1 MKVSTKGRYGL
12 RVMIELA
19 ARYGNGPV
27 MMDTISNCVGVS
39 RKYLYNLLTT
49 LKTAGLVRAVR
60 GAGGGFELTRKPA
73 DMTANEVVQT
83 LEGPLTLVH
92 CIEEG
97 RSCER
102 IESCASREVWLE
114 MGNALDKVLSAFTL
128 EQLAERQ
135 HAKSSEPLMYNI

>member
-19 ARYGNGPV
+19 QRFGDGPV

-39 RKYLYNLLTT
+39 RKYLYNLLTN

-60 GAGGGFELTRKPA
+60 GAGGGFELTRKPEEI
-73 DMTANEVVQT
+73 TANDVVQT

-92 CIEEG
+92 CIDEG
-97 RSCER
+97 RNCDR
-102 IESCASREVWLE
+102 IETCASREVWLE
-114 MGNALDKVLSAFTL
+114 MGKALDKVLSGFTL
-128 EQLAERQ
+128 EDLAQRQ
-135 HAKSSEPLMYNI
+135 RAKCSKPLMFHI

>member
-19 ARYGNGPV
+19 QRFGDGPV

-39 RKYLYNLLTT
+39 RKYLYNLLTN

-73 DMTANEVVQT
+73 DITANDVIQV

-92 CIEEG
+92 CTDEG
-97 RSCER
+97 LNCDR
-102 IESCASREVWLE
+102 IETCASREVWLQ
-114 MGNALDKVLSAFTL
+114 MGQALHNVLVGFTL
-128 EQLAERQ
+128 EDLAERQ
-135 HAKSSEPLMYNI
+135 RSKCSKPLMFHI